1 MKIEKEKL
9 GEAFELKAFDEA
21 AKEKWNNMSD
31 EEKLKYLPAE
41 LSEEEKAI
49 RLAKKEKKKAKKL
62 AEKEEEKK

>member
-1 MKIEKEKL
+1 M
-9 GEAFELKAFDEA
+9 KAFDEA
-21 AKEKWNNMSD
+21 AKEKWNSLSD